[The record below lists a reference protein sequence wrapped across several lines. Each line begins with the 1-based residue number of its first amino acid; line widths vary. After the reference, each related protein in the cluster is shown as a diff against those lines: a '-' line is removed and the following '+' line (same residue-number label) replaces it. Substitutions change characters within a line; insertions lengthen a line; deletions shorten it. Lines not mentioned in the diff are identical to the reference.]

1 MKKTTP
7 LLPLFRQFIR
17 DSQTGKRLKKN
28 GERITNSAID
38 NYRFTLK
45 NIEGFIEETGF
56 ELRIC
61 DASKLNKRE
70 MGSEKNYWKKFYKK
84 FTAYLYKKGCYDN
97 YVGHNIKQIRT
108 FFNWLKYDKDL
119 PTGDFQRLFY
129 VRKEE
134 VDILVLSPEQLKFL
148 IHDEAFHHQLSPALR
163 RVKDVFV
170 FGCTTG
176 LRFSD
181 IYQLTSKNFEKQ
193 NGEWYLKVKSKKTKT
208 YSYIKLPNYAVDI
221 YKNYKPKSTR
231 QPIFGK
237 ISLFIFNRTL
247 KGIGERAGF
256 TEPIAMTRERLG
268 KAKNVSANKQQR
280 FCDKMSSHMMRR
292 TAITT
297 LLILGM
303 PEHLVRKI
311 SGHSYSSKSF
321 NRYVHYAQ
329 VYIDKEIDKV
339 HAKLET
345 Y

>member
-1 MKKTTP
+1 MKKP
-7 LLPLFRQFIR
+7 ISLIPLFQQFIR

-28 GERITNSAID
+28 GEKITKSSID

-45 NIEGFIEETGF
+45 NIEGFIEDTGF
-56 ELRIC
+56 EFRIC
-61 DASKLNKRE
+61 DVAKLTKRE
-70 MGSEKNYWKKFYKK
+70 LTSEKNYWKKFYKK
-84 FTAYLYKKGCYDN
+84 YTDYLYKKGCYDN

-108 FFNWLKYDKDL
+108 FFNWLKFEKDIN
-119 PTGDFQRLFY
+119 TGDFQRLFY

-148 IHDEAFHHQLSPALR
+148 IHDKDFHNSLSPAFR
-163 RVKDVFV
+163 RIKDVFV

-181 IYQLTSKNFEKQ
+181 IYRLTSKNFEKQ
-193 NGEWYLKVKSKKTKT
+193 NEEWYLKVKSKKTKT
-208 YSYIKLPNYAVDI
+208 YSFIKLPNYAIDI
-221 YKNYKPKSTR
+221 YKNYKPTSTR

-247 KGIGERAGF
+247 KSIGELAGF
-256 TEPIAMTRERLG
+256 TEPIALTRERLG
-268 KAKNVSANKQQR
+268 KAKNINAYKQQR

-311 SGHSYSSKSF
+311 SGHSQSSSSF
-321 NRYVHYAQ
+321 NRYIHYAQ
-329 VYIDKEIDKV
+329 AYIDKEIDKV
-339 HAKLET
+339 HAKLES